1 MKSKDNLSDASPGT
15 WPKKVV
21 IYTDGA
27 SRGNPGACAFGLQ
40 VFNANQQ
47 KLIFEQSLYLESHNT
62 NNFAEYQGVLQA
74 LRLACK
80 NNVEHLTLYSDSEL
94 LIRQLK
100 GQYKVKSP
108 VIRPLFF
115 KCQKLLKLISHFEL
129 VHIPRE
135 KNIGADA
142 LANQALNK
150 MGF

>member
-1 MKSKDNLSDASPGT
+1 MENRDSLSAPGT
-15 WPKKVV
+15 WPKKVI

-40 VFNANQQ
+40 VFGSDQ
-47 KLIFEQSLYLESHNT
+47 KRLIFEQGLYLESHNT

-74 LRLACK
+74 LKLACRK
-80 NNVEHLTLYSDSEL
+80 NVENLTLYSDSQL

-108 VIRPLFF
+108 IIKPLFLQ
-115 KCQKLLKLISHFEL
+115 CQELLKAIPCFEL

-135 KNIGADA
+135 KNTGADA

-150 MGF
+150 MGL